1 MPFENTAEAS
11 ARPITC
17 VLIDVGGTLWPSGWS
32 DLGAVEAARRAN
44 LAAALPELM
53 PPRNVEFSE
62 RLAACAR
69 EPGMSGQAMTQNVPE
84 VIRRAAQQYGLV
96 IDGAR
101 LQAIRRALYVSPIG
115 HLSLFPGARELLAR
129 IKEPG
134 WRCIAVSNARW
145 RTADDYRSDFVEMGI
160 SCYIDHIVSSVDVGF
175 RKPHHAMFEAAL
187 AAGQCAATQ
196 CVMIGNSE
204 SKDIQRRV
212 SLPYL
217 VNGPDG

>member
-69 EPGMSGQAMTQNVPE
+69 EPGMSGQAMTTLSRLSTLDFANRTTPCLRRPSRQGSVP
-84 VIRRAAQQYGLV
+84 RPS
-96 IDGAR
+96 
-101 LQAIRRALYVSPIG
+101 VS
-115 HLSLFPGARELLAR
+115 
-129 IKEPG
+129 
-134 WRCIAVSNARW
+134 
-145 RTADDYRSDFVEMGI
+145 
-160 SCYIDHIVSSVDVGF
+160 
-175 RKPHHAMFEAAL
+175 
-187 AAGQCAATQ
+187 
-196 CVMIGNSE
+196 
-204 SKDIQRRV
+204 
-212 SLPYL
+212 
-217 VNGPDG
+217 